1 MVESSLKKYLKEF
14 QQDNLLHFNEFYES
28 TKKAV
33 FYNILSFIKS
43 HETSEDI
50 LQDTYVKF
58 LKHVKE
64 IKSHSSIL
72 GYLIM
77 ISKNLSLD
85 YLKKIKDLQEALL
98 RTQADNV
105 NYRKRKDEE
114 VAKRLEYANEDLVK
128 EILPVVDNFERA
140 ISLDDDNLDD
150 ELSKFLQG
158 FKMIYC
164 HLVDI
169 LNKYDVKAID
179 GANKPFDPKY
189 HQAVLTEKVD
199 GMESGM
205 VIEVMQ
211 KGYLFKD
218 KVIRPAMVKVS
229 E

>member
-1 MVESSLKKYLKEF
+1 MIGVSEEEKKHHDKDDYKKDKHYKEHDDHKKHDYDKHKYDKHDGHKYDYDKHEKHDEHKKNHDDKLEK
-14 QQDNLLHFNEFYES
+14 QNEE
-28 TKKAV
+28 
-33 FYNILSFIKS
+33 N
-43 HETSEDI
+43 
-50 LQDTYVKF
+50 
-58 LKHVKE
+58 
-64 IKSHSSIL
+64 
-72 GYLIM
+72 
-77 ISKNLSLD
+77 
-85 YLKKIKDLQEALL
+85 LKKIKDLQEALL

-189 HQAVLTEKVD
+189 HQAVLTEKID
-199 GMESGM
+199 GTESGM

>member
-1 MVESSLKKYLKEF
+1 MSEEEKKHHDKDDYKKDKHYKEHDDHKKHDYDKHKYDKHDGHKYDYDKHEKHDEHKKNHDDKLEK
-14 QQDNLLHFNEFYES
+14 QNEE
-28 TKKAV
+28 
-33 FYNILSFIKS
+33 N
-43 HETSEDI
+43 
-50 LQDTYVKF
+50 
-58 LKHVKE
+58 
-64 IKSHSSIL
+64 
-72 GYLIM
+72 
-77 ISKNLSLD
+77 
-85 YLKKIKDLQEALL
+85 LKKIKDLQEALL

-199 GMESGM
+199 DMESGM